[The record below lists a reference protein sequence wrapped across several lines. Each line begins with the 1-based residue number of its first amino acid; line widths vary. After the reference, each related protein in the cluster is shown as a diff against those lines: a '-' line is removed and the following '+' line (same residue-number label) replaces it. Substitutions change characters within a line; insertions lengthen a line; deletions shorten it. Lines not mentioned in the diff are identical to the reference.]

1 MLATSQFAIG
11 EQPGNGCYRCC
22 KCHSYVAQLLGPEEQ
37 LPPCEKC
44 GSAGDVRYK
53 AADGEACDSHGPE
66 E

>member
-1 MLATSQFAIG
+1 MLATSEFAIG

-44 GSAGDVRYK
+44 GSAEDVRYK